1 MAFFTQIY
9 DQSKSLKHDE
19 QAKRNHDGHMGRRKW
34 SEEREREKDDRC
46 DTEPQSDSYL
56 TLELVTY
63 RLLYGHS
70 ICSHSLFL
78 FVAVRQTHKGRQRE
92 GRKKSQG
99 PCFFGRNVFYLP
111 IKSTD

>member
-1 MAFFTQIY
+1 MGQR
-9 DQSKSLKHDE
+9 
-19 QAKRNHDGHMGRRKW
+19 KRP
-34 SEEREREKDDRC
+34 EEREKEDDRC

-78 FVAVRQTHKGRQRE
+78 FVPVRQIHKSRQSERGTRIVGTLSLSFLSKSFLFAYKVRE
-92 GRKKSQG
+92 LTSRPEVTLIACSVNAHASQA
-99 PCFFGRNVFYLP
+99 
-111 IKSTD
+111 